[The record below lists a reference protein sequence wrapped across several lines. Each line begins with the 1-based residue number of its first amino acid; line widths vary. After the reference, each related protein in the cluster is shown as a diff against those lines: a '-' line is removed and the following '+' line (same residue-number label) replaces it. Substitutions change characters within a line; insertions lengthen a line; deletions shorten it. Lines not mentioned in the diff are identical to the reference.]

1 MREKPIIFNTEMV
14 NAILDGRKT
23 MTRRVIKLDLSNA
36 DMDIN
41 DKNYLKIMDKQMDY
55 RDAKDFCRYQP
66 GDTLWV
72 RETWQRL
79 KIEKPINAVPDDYK
93 PIQYVYKA
101 DDDMSNSDGTDFK
114 WRPSI
119 HMPRTAARIFLT
131 VKDVWVERVQDITEE
146 DVMREGWPFKKICE
160 GDYDLDYFA
169 LWNKLNKKRGY
180 GWDTNPWV
188 FVIEFKVKEALK

>member
-14 NAILDGRKT
+14 QAILDGRKT
-23 MTRRVIKLDLSNA
+23 MTRRVIKSKVLQQWIDVGFSDEFIKLPENNWANESA
-36 DMDIN
+36 
-41 DKNYLKIMDKQMDY
+41 
-55 RDAKDFCRYQP
+55 YQP
-66 GDTLWV
+66 GDVLWV

-131 VKDVWVERVQDITEE
+131 VKEVSVERLIDISDS
-146 DVMREGWPFKKICE
+146 DVVNEGFQTKN
-160 GDYDLDYFA
+160 DFFA
-169 LWNKLNKKRGY
+169 LWDKLNYHRGF
-180 GWDTNPWV
+180 GVANNP
-188 FVIEFKVKEALK
+188 FVWKIEFERVIRQNGGQD